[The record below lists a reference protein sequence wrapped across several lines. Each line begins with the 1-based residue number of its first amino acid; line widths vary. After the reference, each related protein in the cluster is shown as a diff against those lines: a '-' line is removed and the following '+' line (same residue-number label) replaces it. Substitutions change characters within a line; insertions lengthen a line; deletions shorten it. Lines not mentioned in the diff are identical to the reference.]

1 MSNSIQH
8 IADKMLGMWEEAIRN
23 PVKIVRMVINPGDEI
38 MLKAFYD
45 YMLAIDSDEED
56 MVFVLECP
64 FLNPDTFSKEL
75 LEYVETQIILWNE
88 SKKPGDMPF
97 EHIDWKPDYNIED
110 KENQAM
116 PVVSN
121 FNRLTEILVGDMNVK
136 CSFIF
141 DVGEVSNNRSF
152 QEWFRQA
159 LSLPFHKQMIWGI
172 TDIKGF
178 EYFNKFTTLFPDDF
192 ISIYPQIDIDGAME
206 QLAEQAANYDRN
218 DPAASKFRLALIKL
232 MNSVKK
238 GDAARTDRYSKECL
252 EMALVNVKNDIDWI
266 SQFVTVY
273 TILYTDKIIRK
284 DMDEALYFSGKAI
297 ESARL
302 GIGKLDPSLAFRLL
316 GNTLFGKGGIL
327 VRQSKWLEAAEVY
340 RQAADAYK
348 DCKDY
353 LMQAEAL
360 RISGWCLEKKREY
373 ERAADCY
380 IEGFRLIENLSSDL
394 IRRSSY
400 PLLLLS
406 LWNNSK
412 RTEIL
417 SDDEME
423 TTLSKVLGS
432 DWKDYL
438 YEYKRNL
445 GKYRGMERQNMDK
458 PSANVQ

>member
-8 IADKMLGMWEEAIRN
+8 IADNMLSMWEEAIRN
-23 PVKIVRMVINPGDEI
+23 PVKMVRIVINPGDEI
-38 MLKAFYD
+38 MIKAFYD

-64 FLNPDTFSKEL
+64 FFNPATFSKEL

-88 SKKPGDMPF
+88 SKKPGNIVF
-97 EHIDWKPDYNIED
+97 EHIEWKPDYNIED

-116 PVVSN
+116 LAVSN
-121 FNRLTEILVGDMNVK
+121 FNRLTEILVGDINVK

-141 DVGEVSNNRSF
+141 DVGEVSDNESCK
-152 QEWFRQA
+152 EWFRQA
-159 LSLPFHKQMIWGI
+159 LSLPNHKQMIWGI
-172 TDIKGF
+172 ADIKGF
-178 EYFNKFTTLFPDDF
+178 EYFNKFPTLFPHDF
-192 ISIYPQIDIDGAME
+192 ISIYPPIDIDGAME

-238 GDAARTDRYSKECL
+238 GDSAQTDRYSKECL
-252 EMALVNVKNDIDWI
+252 DMALVNVKNDINWL

-284 DMDEALYFSGKAI
+284 DMDAALYFSGKAI

-327 VRQSKWLEAAEVY
+327 VRKSEWTEAAEVY
-340 RQAADAYK
+340 QQAADAYK
-348 DCKDY
+348 NCKDY

-360 RISGWCLEKKREY
+360 RISGWCWEKKHEDGC
-373 ERAADCY
+373 AADCY
-380 IEGFRLIENLSSDL
+380 IEGFRLIEKLSSDL
-394 IRRSSY
+394 IRNSSY

-406 LWNNSK
+406 LLHNSK
-412 RTEIL
+412 RMEIL

-423 TTLSKVLGS
+423 KVLNKVLGS

-445 GKYRGMERQNMDK
+445 GKRYEPGQ
-458 PSANVQ
+458 

>member
-8 IADKMLGMWEEAIRN
+8 IADNMLSMWEEAIRN
-23 PVKIVRMVINPGDEI
+23 PVKMVRIVINPGDEI
-38 MLKAFYD
+38 MIKAFYD

-64 FLNPDTFSKEL
+64 FFNPATFSKEL

-88 SKKPGDMPF
+88 SKKPENIVF
-97 EHIDWKPDYNIED
+97 EYIEWKPDYNIED

-116 PVVSN
+116 LAVSN
-121 FNRLTEILVGDMNVK
+121 FNRLTEILVGDINVK

-141 DVGEVSNNRSF
+141 DVGEVSDNESCK
-152 QEWFRQA
+152 EWFRQA

-172 TDIKGF
+172 ADIKGF
-178 EYFNKFTTLFPDDF
+178 EYFNNFPTLFPHDF
-192 ISIYPQIDIDGAME
+192 ISIYPPIDIDGAME

-238 GDAARTDRYSKECL
+238 GDSAQTDRYSKECL
-252 EMALVNVKNDIDWI
+252 DMALVNVKNDINWL

-284 DMDEALYFSGKAI
+284 DMDAALYFSGKAI

-327 VRQSKWLEAAEVY
+327 VRKSEWTEAAEVY
-340 RQAADAYK
+340 QQAADAYK
-348 DCKDY
+348 NCKDY

-360 RISGWCLEKKREY
+360 RISGWCWEKKHEDGC
-373 ERAADCY
+373 AADCY
-380 IEGFRLIENLSSDL
+380 IEGFRLIEKLSSDL
-394 IRRSSY
+394 IRNSSY

-406 LWNNSK
+406 LLHNSK
-412 RTEIL
+412 RMEIL

-423 TTLSKVLGS
+423 KILSKVLGS

-445 GKYRGMERQNMDK
+445 GKRYEPGQ
-458 PSANVQ
+458 

>member
-1 MSNSIQH
+1 MTMSNSIQH
-8 IADKMLGMWEEAIRN
+8 IADNMLSMWEEAIRN
-23 PVKIVRMVINPGDEI
+23 PVKMVHIVINPGDEI
-38 MLKAFYD
+38 MIKAFYD

-64 FLNPDTFSKEL
+64 FFNPATFSKEL

-88 SKKPGDMPF
+88 SKKPGNIVF
-97 EHIDWKPDYNIED
+97 EHIEWKPDYNIED

-116 PVVSN
+116 LAVSN
-121 FNRLTEILVGDMNVK
+121 FNRLTEILVGDINVK

-141 DVGEVSNNRSF
+141 DVGEVSDNESCK
-152 QEWFRQA
+152 EWFRQA

-172 TDIKGF
+172 ADIKGF
-178 EYFNKFTTLFPDDF
+178 EYFNKFPTLFPHDF
-192 ISIYPQIDIDGAME
+192 ISIYPPIDIDGAME

-238 GDAARTDRYSKECL
+238 GDSAQTDRYSKECL
-252 EMALVNVKNDIDWI
+252 DMALVNVKNDINWL

-284 DMDEALYFSGKAI
+284 DMDAALYFSGKAI

-327 VRQSKWLEAAEVY
+327 VRKSEWTEAAEVY
-340 RQAADAYK
+340 QQAADAYK
-348 DCKDY
+348 NCKDY

-360 RISGWCLEKKREY
+360 RISGWCWEKKHEDGC
-373 ERAADCY
+373 AADCY
-380 IEGFRLIENLSSDL
+380 IEGFRLIEKLSSDL
-394 IRRSSY
+394 IRNSSY

-406 LWNNSK
+406 LLHNSK
-412 RTEIL
+412 RMEIL

-423 TTLSKVLGS
+423 KILNKVLGS

-445 GKYRGMERQNMDK
+445 GKRYEPGQ
-458 PSANVQ
+458 

>member
-8 IADKMLGMWEEAIRN
+8 IADNMLSVWEEAIRN
-23 PVKIVRMVINPGDEI
+23 PVKMVRIVINPGDEI
-38 MLKAFYD
+38 MIKAFYD

-64 FLNPDTFSKEL
+64 FFNPATFSKEL

-88 SKKPGDMPF
+88 SKKPGNIVF
-97 EHIDWKPDYNIED
+97 EHIEWKPDYNIED

-116 PVVSN
+116 LAVSN
-121 FNRLTEILVGDMNVK
+121 FNRLTEILVGDINVK

-141 DVGEVSNNRSF
+141 DVGEVSDNESCK
-152 QEWFRQA
+152 EWFRQA

-172 TDIKGF
+172 ADIKGF
-178 EYFNKFTTLFPDDF
+178 EYFNKFPTLFPHDF
-192 ISIYPQIDIDGAME
+192 ISIYPPIDIDGAME

-218 DPAASKFRLALIKL
+218 DSAASKFRLALIKL

-238 GDAARTDRYSKECL
+238 GDSAQTDRYSKECL
-252 EMALVNVKNDIDWI
+252 DMALVNVKNDINWL

-284 DMDEALYFSGKAI
+284 DMDAALYFSGKAI

-327 VRQSKWLEAAEVY
+327 VRKSEWTEAAEVY
-340 RQAADAYK
+340 QQAADAYK
-348 DCKDY
+348 NCKDY

-360 RISGWCLEKKREY
+360 RISGWCWEKKHEDGC
-373 ERAADCY
+373 AADCY
-380 IEGFRLIENLSSDL
+380 IEGFRLIEKLSSDL
-394 IRRSSY
+394 IRNSSY

-406 LWNNSK
+406 LLHNSK
-412 RTEIL
+412 RMEIL

-423 TTLSKVLGS
+423 KILSKVLGS

-445 GKYRGMERQNMDK
+445 GKRYEPGQ
-458 PSANVQ
+458 

>member
-1 MSNSIQH
+1 
-8 IADKMLGMWEEAIRN
+8 MLSMWEEAIRN
-23 PVKIVRMVINPGDEI
+23 PVKMVRIVINPGDEI
-38 MLKAFYD
+38 MIKAFYD

-64 FLNPDTFSKEL
+64 FFNPATFSKEL

-88 SKKPGDMPF
+88 SKKPGNIVF
-97 EHIDWKPDYNIED
+97 EHIEWKPDYNIED

-116 PVVSN
+116 LAVSN
-121 FNRLTEILVGDMNVK
+121 FNRLTEILVGDINVK

-141 DVGEVSNNRSF
+141 DVGEVSDNESCK
-152 QEWFRQA
+152 EWFRQA

-172 TDIKGF
+172 ADIKGF
-178 EYFNKFTTLFPDDF
+178 EYFNKFPTLFPHDF
-192 ISIYPQIDIDGAME
+192 ISIYPPIDIDGAME

-238 GDAARTDRYSKECL
+238 GDSAQTDRYSKECL
-252 EMALVNVKNDIDWI
+252 DMALVNVKNDINWL

-284 DMDEALYFSGKAI
+284 DMDAALYFSGKAI

-327 VRQSKWLEAAEVY
+327 VRKSEWTEAAEVY
-340 RQAADAYK
+340 QQAADAYK
-348 DCKDY
+348 NCKDY

-360 RISGWCLEKKREY
+360 RISGWCWEKKHEDGC
-373 ERAADCY
+373 AADCY
-380 IEGFRLIENLSSDL
+380 IEGFRLIEKLSSDL
-394 IRRSSY
+394 IRNSSY

-406 LWNNSK
+406 LLHNSK
-412 RTEIL
+412 RMEIL

-423 TTLSKVLGS
+423 KILNKVLGS

-445 GKYRGMERQNMDK
+445 GKRYEPGQ
-458 PSANVQ
+458 

>member
-1 MSNSIQH
+1 MTMSNSIQH
-8 IADKMLGMWEEAIRN
+8 IADNMLSMWEEAIRN
-23 PVKIVRMVINPGDEI
+23 PVKMVRIVINPGDEI
-38 MLKAFYD
+38 MIKAFYD

-64 FLNPDTFSKEL
+64 FFNPATFSKEL

-88 SKKPGDMPF
+88 SKKPGNIVF
-97 EHIDWKPDYNIED
+97 EHIEWKPDYNIED

-116 PVVSN
+116 LAVSN
-121 FNRLTEILVGDMNVK
+121 FNRLTEILVGDINVK

-141 DVGEVSNNRSF
+141 DVGEVSNNESCK
-152 QEWFRQA
+152 EWFRQA

-172 TDIKGF
+172 ADIKGF
-178 EYFNKFTTLFPDDF
+178 EYFNKFPTLFPHDF
-192 ISIYPQIDIDGAME
+192 ISIYPPIDIDGAME

-238 GDAARTDRYSKECL
+238 GDSAQTDRYSKECL
-252 EMALVNVKNDIDWI
+252 DMALVNVKNDINWL

-284 DMDEALYFSGKAI
+284 DMDAALYFSGKAI

-327 VRQSKWLEAAEVY
+327 VRKSEWTEAAEVY
-340 RQAADAYK
+340 QQAADAYK
-348 DCKDY
+348 NCKDY

-360 RISGWCLEKKREY
+360 RISGWCWEKKHKDGC
-373 ERAADCY
+373 AADCY
-380 IEGFRLIENLSSDL
+380 IEGFRLIEKLSSDL
-394 IRRSSY
+394 IRNSSY

-406 LWNNSK
+406 LLHNSK
-412 RTEIL
+412 RMEIL

-423 TTLSKVLGS
+423 KILNKVLGS

-445 GKYRGMERQNMDK
+445 GKRYEPGQ
-458 PSANVQ
+458 

>member
-1 MSNSIQH
+1 
-8 IADKMLGMWEEAIRN
+8 MLSMWEEAIRN
-23 PVKIVRMVINPGDEI
+23 PVKMVRIVINPGDEI
-38 MLKAFYD
+38 MIKAFYD

-64 FLNPDTFSKEL
+64 FFNPATFSKEL

-88 SKKPGDMPF
+88 SKKPGNIVF
-97 EHIDWKPDYNIED
+97 EHIEWKPDYNIED

-116 PVVSN
+116 LAVSN
-121 FNRLTEILVGDMNVK
+121 FNRLTEILVGDINVK

-141 DVGEVSNNRSF
+141 DVGEVSDNESCK
-152 QEWFRQA
+152 EWFRQA

-172 TDIKGF
+172 ADIKGF
-178 EYFNKFTTLFPDDF
+178 EYFNKFPTLFPHDF
-192 ISIYPQIDIDGAME
+192 ISIYPPIDIDGAME

-238 GDAARTDRYSKECL
+238 GDSAQTDRYSKECL
-252 EMALVNVKNDIDWI
+252 DMALVNVKNDINWL

-284 DMDEALYFSGKAI
+284 DMDAALYFSGKAI

-327 VRQSKWLEAAEVY
+327 VRKSEWTEAAEVY
-340 RQAADAYK
+340 QQAADAYK
-348 DCKDY
+348 NCKDY

-360 RISGWCLEKKREY
+360 RISGWCWEKKHKDGC
-373 ERAADCY
+373 AADCY
-380 IEGFRLIENLSSDL
+380 IEGFRLIEKLSSDL
-394 IRRSSY
+394 IRNSSY

-406 LWNNSK
+406 LLHNSK
-412 RTEIL
+412 RMEIL

-423 TTLSKVLGS
+423 KILNKVLGS

-445 GKYRGMERQNMDK
+445 GKRYEPGQ
-458 PSANVQ
+458 

>member
-8 IADKMLGMWEEAIRN
+8 IADNMLSMWEEAIRN
-23 PVKIVRMVINPGDEI
+23 PVKMVRIVINPGDEI
-38 MLKAFYD
+38 MIKAFYD

-64 FLNPDTFSKEL
+64 FFNPATFSKEL

-88 SKKPGDMPF
+88 SKKPGNIVF
-97 EHIDWKPDYNIED
+97 EHIEWKPDYNIED

-116 PVVSN
+116 LAVSN
-121 FNRLTEILVGDMNVK
+121 FNRLTEILVGDINVK

-141 DVGEVSNNRSF
+141 DVGEVSDNESCK
-152 QEWFRQA
+152 EWFRQA

-172 TDIKGF
+172 ADIKGF
-178 EYFNKFTTLFPDDF
+178 EYFNKFPTLFPHDF
-192 ISIYPQIDIDGAME
+192 ISIYPPIDIDGAME

-238 GDAARTDRYSKECL
+238 GDSAQTDRYSKECL
-252 EMALVNVKNDIDWI
+252 DMALVNVKNDINWL

-284 DMDEALYFSGKAI
+284 DMDAALYFSGKAI

-327 VRQSKWLEAAEVY
+327 VRKSEWTEAAEVY
-340 RQAADAYK
+340 QQAADAYK
-348 DCKDY
+348 NCKDY
-353 LMQAEAL
+353 LMRAEAL
-360 RISGWCLEKKREY
+360 RISGWCWEKKHEDGC
-373 ERAADCY
+373 AADCY
-380 IEGFRLIENLSSDL
+380 IEGFRLIEKLSSDL
-394 IRRSSY
+394 IRNSSY

-406 LWNNSK
+406 LLHNSK
-412 RTEIL
+412 RMEIL

-423 TTLSKVLGS
+423 KILSKVLGS

-445 GKYRGMERQNMDK
+445 GKRYEPGQ
-458 PSANVQ
+458 

>member
-8 IADKMLGMWEEAIRN
+8 IADNMLSMWEEAIRN
-23 PVKIVRMVINPGDEI
+23 PVKMVRIVINPGDEI
-38 MLKAFYD
+38 MIKAFYD

-64 FLNPDTFSKEL
+64 FFNPATFSKEL
-75 LEYVETQIILWNE
+75 LEYVETQIILCNE
-88 SKKPGDMPF
+88 SKKPGNIVF
-97 EHIDWKPDYNIED
+97 EHIEWKPDYNIED

-116 PVVSN
+116 LAVSN
-121 FNRLTEILVGDMNVK
+121 FNRLTEILVGDINVK

-141 DVGEVSNNRSF
+141 DVGEVSDNESCK
-152 QEWFRQA
+152 EWFRQA
-159 LSLPFHKQMIWGI
+159 LSLSFHKQMIWGI
-172 TDIKGF
+172 ADIKGF
-178 EYFNKFTTLFPDDF
+178 EYFNKFPTLFPHDF
-192 ISIYPQIDIDGAME
+192 ISIYPPIDIDGAME

-238 GDAARTDRYSKECL
+238 GDSAQTDRYSKECL
-252 EMALVNVKNDIDWI
+252 DMALVNVKNDINWL

-284 DMDEALYFSGKAI
+284 DMDAALYFSGKAI

-327 VRQSKWLEAAEVY
+327 VRKSEWTEAAEVY
-340 RQAADAYK
+340 QQAADAYK
-348 DCKDY
+348 NCKDY

-360 RISGWCLEKKREY
+360 RISGWCWEKKHEDGC
-373 ERAADCY
+373 AADCY
-380 IEGFRLIENLSSDL
+380 IEGFRLIEKLSSDL
-394 IRRSSY
+394 IRNSSY

-406 LWNNSK
+406 LLHNSK
-412 RTEIL
+412 RMEIL

-423 TTLSKVLGS
+423 KILSKVLGS

-445 GKYRGMERQNMDK
+445 GKHYEPGQ
-458 PSANVQ
+458 

>member
-8 IADKMLGMWEEAIRN
+8 IADNMLSMWEEAIRN
-23 PVKIVRMVINPGDEI
+23 PVKMVRIVINPGDEI
-38 MLKAFYD
+38 MIKAFYD

-64 FLNPDTFSKEL
+64 FFNPATFSKEL

-88 SKKPGDMPF
+88 SKKPGNIVF
-97 EHIDWKPDYNIED
+97 EHIEWKPDYNIED

-116 PVVSN
+116 LAVSN
-121 FNRLTEILVGDMNVK
+121 FNRLTEILVGDINVK

-141 DVGEVSNNRSF
+141 DVGEVSDNESCK
-152 QEWFRQA
+152 EWFRQA

-178 EYFNKFTTLFPDDF
+178 EYFNKFPTLFPHDF
-192 ISIYPQIDIDGAME
+192 ISIYPPIDIDGAME
-206 QLAEQAANYDRN
+206 QLAEQTANCDRN

-238 GDAARTDRYSKECL
+238 GDSAQTDRYSKECL
-252 EMALVNVKNDIDWI
+252 DMALVNVKNDINWL

-284 DMDEALYFSGKAI
+284 DMDAALYFSGKAI

-327 VRQSKWLEAAEVY
+327 VRKSEWTEAAEVY
-340 RQAADAYK
+340 QQAADAYK
-348 DCKDY
+348 NCKDY

-360 RISGWCLEKKREY
+360 RISGWCWEKKHEDGC
-373 ERAADCY
+373 AADCY
-380 IEGFRLIENLSSDL
+380 IEGFRIIEKLSSDL
-394 IRRSSY
+394 IRNSSY

-406 LWNNSK
+406 LLHNSK
-412 RTEIL
+412 RMEIL

-423 TTLSKVLGS
+423 KILSKVLGS

-445 GKYRGMERQNMDK
+445 GKRYEPGQ
-458 PSANVQ
+458 

>member
-8 IADKMLGMWEEAIRN
+8 IADNMLSMWEEAIRN
-23 PVKIVRMVINPGDEI
+23 PVKMVRIVINPGDEI
-38 MLKAFYD
+38 MIKAFYD

-64 FLNPDTFSKEL
+64 FFNPATFSKEL

-88 SKKPGDMPF
+88 SKKPGNIVF
-97 EHIDWKPDYNIED
+97 EHIEWKPDYNIED

-116 PVVSN
+116 LAVSN
-121 FNRLTEILVGDMNVK
+121 FNRLTEILVGDINVK

-141 DVGEVSNNRSF
+141 DVGEVSDNESCK
-152 QEWFRQA
+152 EWFRQA

-172 TDIKGF
+172 ADIKGF
-178 EYFNKFTTLFPDDF
+178 EYFNKFPTLFPHDF
-192 ISIYPQIDIDGAME
+192 ISIYPPIDIDGAME

-238 GDAARTDRYSKECL
+238 GDSAQTDRYSKECL
-252 EMALVNVKNDIDWI
+252 DMALVNVKNDINWL

-284 DMDEALYFSGKAI
+284 DVDAALYFSGKAI

-327 VRQSKWLEAAEVY
+327 VRKSEWTEAAEVY
-340 RQAADAYK
+340 QQAADAYK
-348 DCKDY
+348 NCKDY

-360 RISGWCLEKKREY
+360 RISGWCWEKKHEDGC
-373 ERAADCY
+373 AADCY
-380 IEGFRLIENLSSDL
+380 IEGFRLIEKLSSDL
-394 IRRSSY
+394 IRNSSY

-406 LWNNSK
+406 LLHNSK
-412 RTEIL
+412 RMEIL

-423 TTLSKVLGS
+423 KILSKVLGS

-445 GKYRGMERQNMDK
+445 GKRYEPGQ
-458 PSANVQ
+458 

>member
-8 IADKMLGMWEEAIRN
+8 IADNMISMWEEAIRN
-23 PVKIVRMVINPGDEI
+23 PVKMVRIVINPGDEI
-38 MLKAFYD
+38 MIKAFYD

-64 FLNPDTFSKEL
+64 FFNPATFSKEL

-88 SKKPGDMPF
+88 SKKPGNIVF
-97 EHIDWKPDYNIED
+97 EHIEWKPDYNIED

-116 PVVSN
+116 LAVSN
-121 FNRLTEILVGDMNVK
+121 FNRLTEILVGDINVK

-141 DVGEVSNNRSF
+141 DVGEVSDNESCK
-152 QEWFRQA
+152 EWFRQA

-178 EYFNKFTTLFPDDF
+178 EYFNKFPTLFPHDF
-192 ISIYPQIDIDGAME
+192 ISIYPPIDIDGAME
-206 QLAEQAANYDRN
+206 QLAEQTANCDRN

-238 GDAARTDRYSKECL
+238 GDSAQTDRYSKECL
-252 EMALVNVKNDIDWI
+252 DMALVNVKNDINWL

-284 DMDEALYFSGKAI
+284 DMDAALYFSGKAI

-327 VRQSKWLEAAEVY
+327 VRKSEWTEAAEVY
-340 RQAADAYK
+340 QQAADAYK
-348 DCKDY
+348 NCKDY

-360 RISGWCLEKKREY
+360 RISGWCWEKKHEDGC
-373 ERAADCY
+373 AADCY
-380 IEGFRLIENLSSDL
+380 IEGFRLIEKLSSDL
-394 IRRSSY
+394 IRNSSY

-406 LWNNSK
+406 LLHNSK
-412 RTEIL
+412 RMEIL

-423 TTLSKVLGS
+423 KILSKVLGS

-445 GKYRGMERQNMDK
+445 GKRYEPGQ
-458 PSANVQ
+458 

>member
-1 MSNSIQH
+1 MTMSNSIQH
-8 IADKMLGMWEEAIRN
+8 IADNMLSMWEEAIRN
-23 PVKIVRMVINPGDEI
+23 PVKMVRIVINPGDEI
-38 MLKAFYD
+38 MIKAFYD

-64 FLNPDTFSKEL
+64 FFNPATFSKEL

-88 SKKPGDMPF
+88 SKKPGNIVF
-97 EHIDWKPDYNIED
+97 EHIEWKPDYNIED

-116 PVVSN
+116 LAVSN
-121 FNRLTEILVGDMNVK
+121 FNRLTEILVGDINVK

-141 DVGEVSNNRSF
+141 DVGEVSDNESCK
-152 QEWFRQA
+152 EWFRQA

-178 EYFNKFTTLFPDDF
+178 EYFNKFPTLFPHDF
-192 ISIYPQIDIDGAME
+192 ISIYPPIDIDGAME
-206 QLAEQAANYDRN
+206 QLAEQTANCDRN

-238 GDAARTDRYSKECL
+238 GDSAQTDRYSKECL
-252 EMALVNVKNDIDWI
+252 DMALVNVKNDINWL

-284 DMDEALYFSGKAI
+284 DMDAALYFSGKAI

-302 GIGKLDPSLAFRLL
+302 GIGKPDPSLAFRLL

-327 VRQSKWLEAAEVY
+327 VRKSEWTEAAEVY
-340 RQAADAYK
+340 QQAADAYK
-348 DCKDY
+348 NCKDY

-360 RISGWCLEKKREY
+360 RISGWCWEKKHEDGC
-373 ERAADCY
+373 AADCY
-380 IEGFRLIENLSSDL
+380 IEGFRLIEKLSSDL
-394 IRRSSY
+394 IRNSSY

-406 LWNNSK
+406 LLHNSK
-412 RTEIL
+412 RMEIL

-423 TTLSKVLGS
+423 KILSKVLGS

-445 GKYRGMERQNMDK
+445 GKRYEPGQ
-458 PSANVQ
+458 

>member
-8 IADKMLGMWEEAIRN
+8 IADNMLSMWEEAIRN
-23 PVKIVRMVINPGDEI
+23 PVKMVRIVINPGDEI
-38 MLKAFYD
+38 MIKAFYD
-45 YMLAIDSDEED
+45 YMLAIDSDEEG

-64 FLNPDTFSKEL
+64 FFNPATFSKEL

-88 SKKPGDMPF
+88 SKKPGNIVF
-97 EHIDWKPDYNIED
+97 EYIEWKPDYNIED

-116 PVVSN
+116 LAVSN
-121 FNRLTEILVGDMNVK
+121 FNRLTEILVGDINVK

-141 DVGEVSNNRSF
+141 DVGEVSDNESCK
-152 QEWFRQA
+152 EWFRQA

-172 TDIKGF
+172 ADIKGF
-178 EYFNKFTTLFPDDF
+178 EYFNKFPTLFPHDF
-192 ISIYPQIDIDGAME
+192 ISIYPPIDIDGAME

-238 GDAARTDRYSKECL
+238 GDSAQTDRYSKECL
-252 EMALVNVKNDIDWI
+252 DMALVNVKNDINWL

-284 DMDEALYFSGKAI
+284 DMDAALYFSGKAI

-327 VRQSKWLEAAEVY
+327 VRKSEWTEAAEVY
-340 RQAADAYK
+340 QQAADAYK
-348 DCKDY
+348 NCKDY

-360 RISGWCLEKKREY
+360 RISGWCWEKKHEDGC
-373 ERAADCY
+373 AADCY
-380 IEGFRLIENLSSDL
+380 IEGFRLIEKLSSDL
-394 IRRSSY
+394 IRNSSY

-406 LWNNSK
+406 LLHNSK
-412 RTEIL
+412 RMEIL

-423 TTLSKVLGS
+423 KILSKVLGS

-445 GKYRGMERQNMDK
+445 GKRYEPGQ
-458 PSANVQ
+458 

>member
-8 IADKMLGMWEEAIRN
+8 IADNMLSVREEAIRN
-23 PVKIVRMVINPGDEI
+23 PVKMVRIVINPGDEI
-38 MLKAFYD
+38 MIKAFYD

-64 FLNPDTFSKEL
+64 FFNPATFSKEL

-88 SKKPGDMPF
+88 SKKPGNIVF
-97 EHIDWKPDYNIED
+97 EHIEWKPDYNIED

-116 PVVSN
+116 LAVSN
-121 FNRLTEILVGDMNVK
+121 FNRLTEILVGDINVK

-141 DVGEVSNNRSF
+141 DVGEVSDNESCK
-152 QEWFRQA
+152 EWFRQA

-172 TDIKGF
+172 ADIKGF
-178 EYFNKFTTLFPDDF
+178 EYFNKFPTLFPHDF
-192 ISIYPQIDIDGAME
+192 ISIYPPIDIDGAME

-238 GDAARTDRYSKECL
+238 GDSAQTDRYSKECL
-252 EMALVNVKNDIDWI
+252 DMALVNVKNDINWL

-284 DMDEALYFSGKAI
+284 DMDAALYFSGKAI

-327 VRQSKWLEAAEVY
+327 VRKSEWTEAAEVY
-340 RQAADAYK
+340 QQAADAYK
-348 DCKDY
+348 NCKDY

-360 RISGWCLEKKREY
+360 RISGWCWEKKHEDGC
-373 ERAADCY
+373 AADCY
-380 IEGFRLIENLSSDL
+380 IEGFRLIEKLSSDL
-394 IRRSSY
+394 IRNSSY

-406 LWNNSK
+406 LLHNSK
-412 RTEIL
+412 RMEIL

-423 TTLSKVLGS
+423 KILSKVLGS

-445 GKYRGMERQNMDK
+445 GKRYEPGQ
-458 PSANVQ
+458 

>member
-8 IADKMLGMWEEAIRN
+8 IADNMLSVWEEAIRN
-23 PVKIVRMVINPGDEI
+23 PVKMVRIVINPGDEI
-38 MLKAFYD
+38 MIKAFYD

-64 FLNPDTFSKEL
+64 FFNPATFSKEL

-88 SKKPGDMPF
+88 SKKPGNIVF
-97 EHIDWKPDYNIED
+97 EHIEWKPDYNIED

-116 PVVSN
+116 LAVSN
-121 FNRLTEILVGDMNVK
+121 FNRLTEILVGDINVK

-141 DVGEVSNNRSF
+141 DVGEVSDNESCK
-152 QEWFRQA
+152 EWFRQA

-172 TDIKGF
+172 ADIKGF
-178 EYFNKFTTLFPDDF
+178 EYFNKFPTLFPHDF
-192 ISIYPQIDIDGAME
+192 ISIYPPIDIDGAME

-218 DPAASKFRLALIKL
+218 DPAASKFRLTLIKL

-238 GDAARTDRYSKECL
+238 GDSAQTDRYSKECL
-252 EMALVNVKNDIDWI
+252 DMALVNVKNDINWL

-284 DMDEALYFSGKAI
+284 DMDAALYFSGKAI

-327 VRQSKWLEAAEVY
+327 VRKSEWTEAAEVY
-340 RQAADAYK
+340 QQAADAYK
-348 DCKDY
+348 NCKDY

-360 RISGWCLEKKREY
+360 RISGWCWEKKHEDGC
-373 ERAADCY
+373 AADCY
-380 IEGFRLIENLSSDL
+380 IEGFRLIEKLSSDL
-394 IRRSSY
+394 IRNSSY

-406 LWNNSK
+406 LLHNSK
-412 RTEIL
+412 RMEIL

-423 TTLSKVLGS
+423 KILSKVLGS

-445 GKYRGMERQNMDK
+445 GKRYEPGQ
-458 PSANVQ
+458 

>member
-1 MSNSIQH
+1 
-8 IADKMLGMWEEAIRN
+8 MLSMWEEAIRN
-23 PVKIVRMVINPGDEI
+23 PVKMVRIVINPGDEI
-38 MLKAFYD
+38 MIKAFYD

-64 FLNPDTFSKEL
+64 FFNPATFSKEL

-88 SKKPGDMPF
+88 SKKPGNIVF
-97 EHIDWKPDYNIED
+97 EHIEWKPDYNIED

-116 PVVSN
+116 LAVSN
-121 FNRLTEILVGDMNVK
+121 FNRLTEILVGDINVK

-141 DVGEVSNNRSF
+141 DVGEVSDNESCK
-152 QEWFRQA
+152 EWFRQA

-172 TDIKGF
+172 ADIKGF
-178 EYFNKFTTLFPDDF
+178 EYFNKFPTLFPHDF
-192 ISIYPQIDIDGAME
+192 ISIYPPIDIDGAME

-238 GDAARTDRYSKECL
+238 GDSAQTDRYSKECL
-252 EMALVNVKNDIDWI
+252 DMALVNVKNDINWL

-284 DMDEALYFSGKAI
+284 DMDAALYFSGKAI

-327 VRQSKWLEAAEVY
+327 VRKSEWTEAAEVY
-340 RQAADAYK
+340 QQAADTYK
-348 DCKDY
+348 NCKDY

-360 RISGWCLEKKREY
+360 RISGWCWEKKHEDGC
-373 ERAADCY
+373 AADCY
-380 IEGFRLIENLSSDL
+380 IEGFRLIEKLSSDL
-394 IRRSSY
+394 IRNSSY

-406 LWNNSK
+406 LLHNSK
-412 RTEIL
+412 RMEIL

-423 TTLSKVLGS
+423 KILSKVLGS

-445 GKYRGMERQNMDK
+445 GKRYEPGQ
-458 PSANVQ
+458 

>member
-8 IADKMLGMWEEAIRN
+8 IADNMLSMWEEAIRN
-23 PVKIVRMVINPGDEI
+23 PVKMVRIVINPGDEI
-38 MLKAFYD
+38 MIKAFYD

-64 FLNPDTFSKEL
+64 FFNPATFSKEL

-88 SKKPGDMPF
+88 SKKPGNIVF
-97 EHIDWKPDYNIED
+97 EHIEWKPDYNIED

-116 PVVSN
+116 LAVSN
-121 FNRLTEILVGDMNVK
+121 FNRLTEILVGDINVK

-141 DVGEVSNNRSF
+141 DVGEVSDNESCK
-152 QEWFRQA
+152 EWFRQA

-172 TDIKGF
+172 ADIKGF
-178 EYFNKFTTLFPDDF
+178 EYFNKFPTLFPHDF
-192 ISIYPQIDIDGAME
+192 ISIYPPIDIDGAME

-238 GDAARTDRYSKECL
+238 GDSAQTDRYSKECL
-252 EMALVNVKNDIDWI
+252 DMALVNVKNDINWL

-284 DMDEALYFSGKAI
+284 DMDAALYFSGKAI

-327 VRQSKWLEAAEVY
+327 VRKSEWTEAAEVY
-340 RQAADAYK
+340 QQAADAYK
-348 DCKDY
+348 NCKDY

-360 RISGWCLEKKREY
+360 RISGWCWEKKHEDGC
-373 ERAADCY
+373 AADCY
-380 IEGFRLIENLSSDL
+380 IEGFRLIEKLSSDL
-394 IRRSSY
+394 IRNSSY

-406 LWNNSK
+406 LLHNSK
-412 RTEIL
+412 RMEIL

-423 TTLSKVLGS
+423 KILNKVLGS

-445 GKYRGMERQNMDK
+445 GKRYEPGQ
-458 PSANVQ
+458 

>member
-8 IADKMLGMWEEAIRN
+8 IADNMLSMWEEAIRN
-23 PVKIVRMVINPGDEI
+23 PVKMVRIVINPGGEI
-38 MLKAFYD
+38 MIKAFYD

-64 FLNPDTFSKEL
+64 FFNPATFSKEL

-88 SKKPGDMPF
+88 SKKPGNIVF
-97 EHIDWKPDYNIED
+97 EHIEWKPDYNIED

-116 PVVSN
+116 LAVSN
-121 FNRLTEILVGDMNVK
+121 FNRLTEILVGDINVK

-141 DVGEVSNNRSF
+141 DVGEVSDNESCK
-152 QEWFRQA
+152 EWFRQA

-172 TDIKGF
+172 ADIKGF
-178 EYFNKFTTLFPDDF
+178 EYFNKFPTLFPHDF
-192 ISIYPQIDIDGAME
+192 ISIYPPIDIDGAME

-238 GDAARTDRYSKECL
+238 GDSAQTDRYSKECL
-252 EMALVNVKNDIDWI
+252 DMALVNVKNDINWL

-284 DMDEALYFSGKAI
+284 DMDAALYFSGKAI

-327 VRQSKWLEAAEVY
+327 VRKSEWTEAAEVY
-340 RQAADAYK
+340 QQAADAYK
-348 DCKDY
+348 NCKDY

-360 RISGWCLEKKREY
+360 RISGWCWEKKHEDGC
-373 ERAADCY
+373 AADCY
-380 IEGFRLIENLSSDL
+380 IEGFRLIEKLSSDL
-394 IRRSSY
+394 IRNSSY

-406 LWNNSK
+406 LLHNSK
-412 RTEIL
+412 RMEIL

-423 TTLSKVLGS
+423 KILSKVLGS

-445 GKYRGMERQNMDK
+445 GKRYEPGQ
-458 PSANVQ
+458 

>member
-8 IADKMLGMWEEAIRN
+8 IADNMLSMWEEAIRN
-23 PVKIVRMVINPGDEI
+23 PVKMVRIVINPGDEI
-38 MLKAFYD
+38 MIKAFYD

-64 FLNPDTFSKEL
+64 FFNPATFSKEL

-88 SKKPGDMPF
+88 SKKPGNIVF
-97 EHIDWKPDYNIED
+97 EHIEWKPDYNIED

-116 PVVSN
+116 LAVSN
-121 FNRLTEILVGDMNVK
+121 FNRLTEILVGDINVK

-141 DVGEVSNNRSF
+141 DVGEVSDNESCK
-152 QEWFRQA
+152 EWFRQA

-178 EYFNKFTTLFPDDF
+178 EYFNKFPTLFPHDF
-192 ISIYPQIDIDGAME
+192 ISIYPPIDIDEAME

-238 GDAARTDRYSKECL
+238 GDSAQTDRYSKECL
-252 EMALVNVKNDIDWI
+252 DMALVNVKNDINWL

-284 DMDEALYFSGKAI
+284 DMDAALYFSGKAI

-327 VRQSKWLEAAEVY
+327 VRKSEWTEAAEVY
-340 RQAADAYK
+340 QQAADAYK
-348 DCKDY
+348 NCKDY

-360 RISGWCLEKKREY
+360 RISGWCWEKKHEDGC
-373 ERAADCY
+373 AADCY
-380 IEGFRLIENLSSDL
+380 IEGFRLIEKLSSDL
-394 IRRSSY
+394 IRNSSY

-406 LWNNSK
+406 LLHNSK
-412 RTEIL
+412 RMEIL

-423 TTLSKVLGS
+423 KILSKVLGS

-445 GKYRGMERQNMDK
+445 GKRYEPGQ
-458 PSANVQ
+458 

>member
-1 MSNSIQH
+1 MTMSNSIQH
-8 IADKMLGMWEEAIRN
+8 IADNMLSMWEEAIRN
-23 PVKIVRMVINPGDEI
+23 PVKMVRIVINPGDEI
-38 MLKAFYD
+38 MIKAFYD

-64 FLNPDTFSKEL
+64 FFNPATFSKEL

-88 SKKPGDMPF
+88 SKKPGNIVF
-97 EHIDWKPDYNIED
+97 EHIEWKPDYNIED

-116 PVVSN
+116 LAVSN
-121 FNRLTEILVGDMNVK
+121 FNRLTENLVGDINVK

-141 DVGEVSNNRSF
+141 DVGEVSDNESCK
-152 QEWFRQA
+152 EWFRQA

-172 TDIKGF
+172 ADIKGF
-178 EYFNKFTTLFPDDF
+178 EYFNKFPTLFPHDF
-192 ISIYPQIDIDGAME
+192 ISIYPPIDIDGAME

-238 GDAARTDRYSKECL
+238 GDSAQTDRYSKECL
-252 EMALVNVKNDIDWI
+252 DMALVNVKNDINWL

-284 DMDEALYFSGKAI
+284 DMDAALYFSGKAI

-327 VRQSKWLEAAEVY
+327 VRKSEWTEAAEVY
-340 RQAADAYK
+340 QQAADAYK
-348 DCKDY
+348 NCKDY

-360 RISGWCLEKKREY
+360 RISGWCWEKKHEDGC
-373 ERAADCY
+373 AADCY
-380 IEGFRLIENLSSDL
+380 IEGFRLIEKLSSDL
-394 IRRSSY
+394 IRNSSY

-406 LWNNSK
+406 LLHNSK
-412 RTEIL
+412 RMEIL

-423 TTLSKVLGS
+423 KILSKVLGS

-445 GKYRGMERQNMDK
+445 GKRYEPGQ
-458 PSANVQ
+458 

>member
-8 IADKMLGMWEEAIRN
+8 IADNMLSMWEEAIRN
-23 PVKIVRMVINPGDEI
+23 PVKMVRIVINPGDEI
-38 MLKAFYD
+38 MIKAFYD

-64 FLNPDTFSKEL
+64 FFNPATFSKEL

-88 SKKPGDMPF
+88 SKKPGNIVF
-97 EHIDWKPDYNIED
+97 EHIEWKPDYNIED

-116 PVVSN
+116 LAVSN
-121 FNRLTEILVGDMNVK
+121 FNRLTEILVGDINVK

-141 DVGEVSNNRSF
+141 DVGEVSDNESCK
-152 QEWFRQA
+152 EWFRQA

-172 TDIKGF
+172 ADIKGF
-178 EYFNKFTTLFPDDF
+178 EYFNKFPTLFPHDF
-192 ISIYPQIDIDGAME
+192 ISIYPPIDIDGAME

-238 GDAARTDRYSKECL
+238 GDSAQTDRYSKECL
-252 EMALVNVKNDIDWI
+252 DMALVNVKNDINWL

-284 DMDEALYFSGKAI
+284 DMDAALYFSGKAI

-327 VRQSKWLEAAEVY
+327 VRKSEWTEAAEVY
-340 RQAADAYK
+340 QQAADAYK
-348 DCKDY
+348 NCKDY

-360 RISGWCLEKKREY
+360 RICGWCWEKKHEDGC
-373 ERAADCY
+373 AADCY
-380 IEGFRLIENLSSDL
+380 IEGFRLIEKLSSDL
-394 IRRSSY
+394 IRNSSY

-406 LWNNSK
+406 LLHNSK
-412 RTEIL
+412 RMEIL

-423 TTLSKVLGS
+423 KILSKVLGS

-445 GKYRGMERQNMDK
+445 GKRYEPGQ
-458 PSANVQ
+458 

>member
-8 IADKMLGMWEEAIRN
+8 IADNMLSMWEEAIRN
-23 PVKIVRMVINPGDEI
+23 PVKMVRIVINPGDEI
-38 MLKAFYD
+38 MIKAFYD

-64 FLNPDTFSKEL
+64 FFNPATFSKEL

-88 SKKPGDMPF
+88 SKKPGNIVF
-97 EHIDWKPDYNIED
+97 EHIEWKPDYNIED

-116 PVVSN
+116 LAVSN
-121 FNRLTEILVGDMNVK
+121 FNRLTEILVGDINVK

-141 DVGEVSNNRSF
+141 DVGEVSDNESCK
-152 QEWFRQA
+152 EWFRQA

-178 EYFNKFTTLFPDDF
+178 EYFNKFPTLFPHDF
-192 ISIYPQIDIDGAME
+192 ISIYPPIDIDGAME
-206 QLAEQAANYDRN
+206 QLAEQTANCDRN

-238 GDAARTDRYSKECL
+238 GDSAQTDRYSKECL
-252 EMALVNVKNDIDWI
+252 DMALVNVKNDINWL

-284 DMDEALYFSGKAI
+284 DMDAALYFSGKAI

-327 VRQSKWLEAAEVY
+327 VRKSEWTEAAEVY
-340 RQAADAYK
+340 QQAADAYK
-348 DCKDY
+348 NCKDY

-360 RISGWCLEKKREY
+360 RISGWCWEKKHEDGC
-373 ERAADCY
+373 AADCY
-380 IEGFRLIENLSSDL
+380 IEGFRLIEKLSSDL
-394 IRRSSY
+394 IRNSSY

-406 LWNNSK
+406 LLHNSK
-412 RTEIL
+412 RMEIL

-423 TTLSKVLGS
+423 KILSKVLGS

-445 GKYRGMERQNMDK
+445 GKRYEPGQ
-458 PSANVQ
+458 

>member
-1 MSNSIQH
+1 
-8 IADKMLGMWEEAIRN
+8 MLSVWEEAIRN
-23 PVKIVRMVINPGDEI
+23 PVKMVRIVINPGDEI
-38 MLKAFYD
+38 MIKAFYD

-56 MVFVLECP
+56 MVFVLGMP
-64 FLNPDTFSKEL
+64 FFNPATFSKEL

-88 SKKPGDMPF
+88 SKKPGNIVF
-97 EHIDWKPDYNIED
+97 EHIEWKPDYNIED

-116 PVVSN
+116 LAVSN
-121 FNRLTEILVGDMNVK
+121 FNRLTEILVGDINVK

-141 DVGEVSNNRSF
+141 DVGEVSDNESCK
-152 QEWFRQA
+152 EWFRQA

-172 TDIKGF
+172 ADIKGF
-178 EYFNKFTTLFPDDF
+178 EYFNKFPTLFPHDF
-192 ISIYPQIDIDGAME
+192 ISIYPPIDIDGAME

-238 GDAARTDRYSKECL
+238 GDSAQTDRYSKECL
-252 EMALVNVKNDIDWI
+252 DMALVNVKNDINWL

-284 DMDEALYFSGKAI
+284 DMDAALYFSGKAI

-327 VRQSKWLEAAEVY
+327 VRKSEWTEAAEVY
-340 RQAADAYK
+340 QQAADAYK
-348 DCKDY
+348 NCKDY

-360 RISGWCLEKKREY
+360 RISGWCWEKKHEDGC
-373 ERAADCY
+373 AADCY
-380 IEGFRLIENLSSDL
+380 IEGFRLIEKLSSDL
-394 IRRSSY
+394 IRNSSY

-406 LWNNSK
+406 LLHNSK
-412 RTEIL
+412 RMEIL

-423 TTLSKVLGS
+423 KILSKVLGS

-445 GKYRGMERQNMDK
+445 GKRYEPGQ
-458 PSANVQ
+458 

>member
-8 IADKMLGMWEEAIRN
+8 IADNMLSMWEEAIRN
-23 PVKIVRMVINPGDEI
+23 PVKMVRIVINPGDEI
-38 MLKAFYD
+38 MIKAFYD

-64 FLNPDTFSKEL
+64 FFNPATFSKEL

-88 SKKPGDMPF
+88 SKKPGNIVF
-97 EHIDWKPDYNIED
+97 EHIEWKPDYNIED

-116 PVVSN
+116 LAVSN
-121 FNRLTEILVGDMNVK
+121 FNRLTEILVGDINVK

-141 DVGEVSNNRSF
+141 DVGEVSDNESCK
-152 QEWFRQA
+152 EWFRQA

-172 TDIKGF
+172 ADIKGF
-178 EYFNKFTTLFPDDF
+178 EYFNKFPTLFPHDF
-192 ISIYPQIDIDGAME
+192 ISIYPPIDIDGAME

-238 GDAARTDRYSKECL
+238 GDSAQTDRYSKECL
-252 EMALVNVKNDIDWI
+252 DMALVNVKNDINWL

-284 DMDEALYFSGKAI
+284 DMDAVLYFSGKAI

-327 VRQSKWLEAAEVY
+327 VRKSEWTEAAEVY
-340 RQAADAYK
+340 QQAADAYK
-348 DCKDY
+348 NCKDY

-360 RISGWCLEKKREY
+360 RISGWCWEKKHEDGC
-373 ERAADCY
+373 AADCY
-380 IEGFRLIENLSSDL
+380 IEGFRLIEKLSSDL
-394 IRRSSY
+394 IRNSSY

-406 LWNNSK
+406 LLHNSK
-412 RTEIL
+412 RMEIL

-423 TTLSKVLGS
+423 KILSKVLGS

-445 GKYRGMERQNMDK
+445 GKRYEPGQ
-458 PSANVQ
+458 

>member
-8 IADKMLGMWEEAIRN
+8 IADNMLSMWEEAIRN
-23 PVKIVRMVINPGDEI
+23 PVKMVRIVINPGDEI
-38 MLKAFYD
+38 MIKAFYD

-64 FLNPDTFSKEL
+64 FFNPATFSKEL

-88 SKKPGDMPF
+88 SKKPGNIVF
-97 EHIDWKPDYNIED
+97 EHIEWKPDYNIED

-116 PVVSN
+116 LAVSN
-121 FNRLTEILVGDMNVK
+121 FNRLTEILVGDINVK

-141 DVGEVSNNRSF
+141 DVGEVSNNESCK
-152 QEWFRQA
+152 EWFRQA

-172 TDIKGF
+172 ADIKGF
-178 EYFNKFTTLFPDDF
+178 EYFNKFPTLFPHDF
-192 ISIYPQIDIDGAME
+192 ISIYPPIDIDGAME

-238 GDAARTDRYSKECL
+238 GDSAQTDRYSKECL
-252 EMALVNVKNDIDWI
+252 DMALVNVKNDINWL

-284 DMDEALYFSGKAI
+284 DMDAALYFSGKAI

-327 VRQSKWLEAAEVY
+327 VRKSEWTEAAEVY
-340 RQAADAYK
+340 QQAADAYK
-348 DCKDY
+348 NCKDY

-360 RISGWCLEKKREY
+360 RISGWCWEKKHKDGC
-373 ERAADCY
+373 AADCY
-380 IEGFRLIENLSSDL
+380 IEGFRLIEKLSSDL
-394 IRRSSY
+394 IRNSSY

-406 LWNNSK
+406 LLHNSK
-412 RTEIL
+412 RMEIL

-423 TTLSKVLGS
+423 KILNKVLGS

-445 GKYRGMERQNMDK
+445 GKRYEPGQ
-458 PSANVQ
+458 

>member
-8 IADKMLGMWEEAIRN
+8 IADNMLSMWEEAIRN
-23 PVKIVRMVINPGDEI
+23 PVKMVRIVINPGDEI
-38 MLKAFYD
+38 MIKAFYD

-64 FLNPDTFSKEL
+64 FFNPATFSKEL

-88 SKKPGDMPF
+88 SKKPGNIVF
-97 EHIDWKPDYNIED
+97 EHIEWKPDYNIED

-116 PVVSN
+116 LAVSN
-121 FNRLTEILVGDMNVK
+121 FNRLTEILVGDINVK

-141 DVGEVSNNRSF
+141 DVGEISDNESCK
-152 QEWFRQA
+152 EWFRQA

-172 TDIKGF
+172 ADIKGF
-178 EYFNKFTTLFPDDF
+178 EYFNKFPTLFPHDF
-192 ISIYPQIDIDGAME
+192 ISIYPPIDIDGAME

-238 GDAARTDRYSKECL
+238 GDSAQTDRYSKECL
-252 EMALVNVKNDIDWI
+252 DMALVNVKNDINWL

-284 DMDEALYFSGKAI
+284 DMDAALYFSGKAI

-327 VRQSKWLEAAEVY
+327 VRKSEWTEAAEVY
-340 RQAADAYK
+340 QQAADTYK
-348 DCKDY
+348 NCKDY

-360 RISGWCLEKKREY
+360 RISGWCWEKKHEDGC
-373 ERAADCY
+373 AADCY
-380 IEGFRLIENLSSDL
+380 IEGFRLIEKLSSDL
-394 IRRSSY
+394 IRNSSY

-406 LWNNSK
+406 LLHNSK
-412 RTEIL
+412 RMEIL

-423 TTLSKVLGS
+423 KILSKVLGS

-445 GKYRGMERQNMDK
+445 GKRYEPGQ
-458 PSANVQ
+458 

>member
-1 MSNSIQH
+1 
-8 IADKMLGMWEEAIRN
+8 MLSMWEEAIRN
-23 PVKIVRMVINPGDEI
+23 PVKMVRIVINPGDEI
-38 MLKAFYD
+38 MIKAFYD

-64 FLNPDTFSKEL
+64 FFNPATFSKEL

-88 SKKPGDMPF
+88 SKKPGNIVF
-97 EHIDWKPDYNIED
+97 EHIEWKPDYNIED

-116 PVVSN
+116 LAVSN
-121 FNRLTEILVGDMNVK
+121 FNRLTEILVGDINVK

-141 DVGEVSNNRSF
+141 DVGEVSDNESCK
-152 QEWFRQA
+152 EWFRQA

-178 EYFNKFTTLFPDDF
+178 EYFNKFPTLFPHDF
-192 ISIYPQIDIDGAME
+192 ISIYPPIDIDGAME
-206 QLAEQAANYDRN
+206 QLAEQTANCDRN

-238 GDAARTDRYSKECL
+238 GDSAQTDRYSKECL
-252 EMALVNVKNDIDWI
+252 DMALVNVKNDINWL

-284 DMDEALYFSGKAI
+284 DMDAALYFSGKAI

-327 VRQSKWLEAAEVY
+327 VRKSEWTEAAEVY
-340 RQAADAYK
+340 QQAADAYK
-348 DCKDY
+348 NCKDY

-360 RISGWCLEKKREY
+360 RISGWCWEKKHEDGC
-373 ERAADCY
+373 AADCY
-380 IEGFRLIENLSSDL
+380 IEGFRLIEKLSSDL
-394 IRRSSY
+394 IRNSSY

-406 LWNNSK
+406 LLHNSK
-412 RTEIL
+412 RMEIL

-423 TTLSKVLGS
+423 KILSKVLGS

-445 GKYRGMERQNMDK
+445 GKRYEPGQ
-458 PSANVQ
+458 

>member
-8 IADKMLGMWEEAIRN
+8 IADNMLSMWEEAIRN
-23 PVKIVRMVINPGDEI
+23 PVKMVRIVINPGDEI
-38 MLKAFYD
+38 MIKAFYD

-64 FLNPDTFSKEL
+64 FFNPATFSKEL

-88 SKKPGDMPF
+88 SKKPGNIVF
-97 EHIDWKPDYNIED
+97 EHIEWKPDYNIED

-116 PVVSN
+116 LAVSN
-121 FNRLTEILVGDMNVK
+121 FNRLTEILVGDINVK

-141 DVGEVSNNRSF
+141 DVREVSDNESCK
-152 QEWFRQA
+152 EWFRQA

-172 TDIKGF
+172 ADIKGF
-178 EYFNKFTTLFPDDF
+178 EYFNKFPTLFPHDF
-192 ISIYPQIDIDGAME
+192 ISIYPPIDIDGAME

-238 GDAARTDRYSKECL
+238 GDSAQTDRYSKECL
-252 EMALVNVKNDIDWI
+252 DMALVNVKNDINWL

-284 DMDEALYFSGKAI
+284 DMDAALYFSGKAI

-327 VRQSKWLEAAEVY
+327 VRKSEWTEAAEVY
-340 RQAADAYK
+340 QQAADAYK
-348 DCKDY
+348 NCKDY

-360 RISGWCLEKKREY
+360 RISGWCWEKKHEDGC
-373 ERAADCY
+373 AADCY
-380 IEGFRLIENLSSDL
+380 IEGFRLIEKLSSDL
-394 IRRSSY
+394 IRNSSY

-406 LWNNSK
+406 LLHNSK
-412 RTEIL
+412 RMEIL

-423 TTLSKVLGS
+423 KILSKVLGS

-445 GKYRGMERQNMDK
+445 GKRYEPGQ
-458 PSANVQ
+458 

>member
-8 IADKMLGMWEEAIRN
+8 IADNMLSMWEEAIRN
-23 PVKIVRMVINPGDEI
+23 PVKMVRIVINPGDEI
-38 MLKAFYD
+38 MIKAFYD

-64 FLNPDTFSKEL
+64 FFNPATFSKEL

-88 SKKPGDMPF
+88 SKKPGNIVF
-97 EHIDWKPDYNIED
+97 EHIEWKPDYNIED

-116 PVVSN
+116 LAVSN
-121 FNRLTEILVGDMNVK
+121 FNRLTEILVGDINVK

-141 DVGEVSNNRSF
+141 DVGEVSDNESCK
-152 QEWFRQA
+152 EWFRQA

-172 TDIKGF
+172 ADIKGF
-178 EYFNKFTTLFPDDF
+178 EYFNKFPTLFPHDF
-192 ISIYPQIDIDGAME
+192 ISIYPPIDIDGAME

-238 GDAARTDRYSKECL
+238 GDSAPTDRYSKECL
-252 EMALVNVKNDIDWI
+252 DMALVNVKNDINWL

-284 DMDEALYFSGKAI
+284 DMDAALYFSGKAI

-327 VRQSKWLEAAEVY
+327 VRKSEWTEAAEVY
-340 RQAADAYK
+340 QQAADAYK
-348 DCKDY
+348 NCKDY

-360 RISGWCLEKKREY
+360 RISGWCWEKKHKDGC
-373 ERAADCY
+373 AADCY
-380 IEGFRLIENLSSDL
+380 IEGFRLIEKLSSDL
-394 IRRSSY
+394 IRNSSY

-406 LWNNSK
+406 LLHNSK
-412 RTEIL
+412 RMEIL

-423 TTLSKVLGS
+423 KILNKVLGS

-445 GKYRGMERQNMDK
+445 GKRYEPGQ
-458 PSANVQ
+458 

>member
-8 IADKMLGMWEEAIRN
+8 IADNMLSMWEEAIRN
-23 PVKIVRMVINPGDEI
+23 PVKMVRIVINPGDEI
-38 MLKAFYD
+38 MIKAFYD

-64 FLNPDTFSKEL
+64 FFNPATFSKEL

-88 SKKPGDMPF
+88 SKKPGNIVF
-97 EHIDWKPDYNIED
+97 EHIEWKPDYNIED

-116 PVVSN
+116 LAVSN
-121 FNRLTEILVGDMNVK
+121 FNRLTEILVGDINVK

-141 DVGEVSNNRSF
+141 DVGEVSDNESCK
-152 QEWFRQA
+152 EWFRQA

-172 TDIKGF
+172 ADIKGF
-178 EYFNKFTTLFPDDF
+178 EYFNKFPTLFPHDF
-192 ISIYPQIDIDGAME
+192 ISIYPLIDIDGAME

-238 GDAARTDRYSKECL
+238 GDSAQTDRYSKECL
-252 EMALVNVKNDIDWI
+252 DMALVNVKNDINWL

-284 DMDEALYFSGKAI
+284 DMDAALYFSGKAI

-327 VRQSKWLEAAEVY
+327 VRKSEWTEAAEVY
-340 RQAADAYK
+340 QQAADAYK
-348 DCKDY
+348 NCKDY

-360 RISGWCLEKKREY
+360 RISGWCWEKKHEDGC
-373 ERAADCY
+373 AADCY
-380 IEGFRLIENLSSDL
+380 IEGFRLIEKLSSDL
-394 IRRSSY
+394 IRNSSY

-406 LWNNSK
+406 LLHNSK
-412 RTEIL
+412 RMEIL

-423 TTLSKVLGS
+423 KILSKVLGS

-445 GKYRGMERQNMDK
+445 GKRYEPGQ
-458 PSANVQ
+458 

>member
-1 MSNSIQH
+1 MTMSNSIQH
-8 IADKMLGMWEEAIRN
+8 IADNMLSMWEEAIRN
-23 PVKIVRMVINPGDEI
+23 PVKMVRIVINPGDEI
-38 MLKAFYD
+38 MIKAFYD

-64 FLNPDTFSKEL
+64 FFNPATFSKEL

-88 SKKPGDMPF
+88 SKKPGNIVF
-97 EHIDWKPDYNIED
+97 EHIEWKPDYNIED

-116 PVVSN
+116 LAVSN
-121 FNRLTEILVGDMNVK
+121 FNRLTEILVGDINVK

-141 DVGEVSNNRSF
+141 DVGEVSDNESCK
-152 QEWFRQA
+152 EWFRQA

-172 TDIKGF
+172 ADIKGF
-178 EYFNKFTTLFPDDF
+178 EYFNKFPTLFPHDF
-192 ISIYPQIDIDGAME
+192 ISIYPPIDIDGAME

-238 GDAARTDRYSKECL
+238 GDSAQTDRYSKECL
-252 EMALVNVKNDIDWI
+252 DMALVDVKNDINWL

-284 DMDEALYFSGKAI
+284 DMDAALYFSGKAI

-327 VRQSKWLEAAEVY
+327 VRKSEWTEAAEVY
-340 RQAADAYK
+340 QQAADAYK
-348 DCKDY
+348 NCKDY

-360 RISGWCLEKKREY
+360 RISGWCWEKKHEDGC
-373 ERAADCY
+373 AADCY
-380 IEGFRLIENLSSDL
+380 IEGFRLIEKLSSDL
-394 IRRSSY
+394 IRNSSY

-406 LWNNSK
+406 LLHNSK
-412 RTEIL
+412 RMEIL

-423 TTLSKVLGS
+423 KILSKVLGS

-445 GKYRGMERQNMDK
+445 GKHYEPGQ
-458 PSANVQ
+458 

>member
-8 IADKMLGMWEEAIRN
+8 IADNMLSMWEEAIRN
-23 PVKIVRMVINPGDEI
+23 PVKMVRIVINPGDEI
-38 MLKAFYD
+38 MIKAFYD

-64 FLNPDTFSKEL
+64 FFNPATFSKEL

-88 SKKPGDMPF
+88 SKKPGNIVF
-97 EHIDWKPDYNIED
+97 EHIEWKPDYNIED

-116 PVVSN
+116 LAVSN
-121 FNRLTEILVGDMNVK
+121 FNRLTEILVGDINVK

-141 DVGEVSNNRSF
+141 DVGEVSDNESCK
-152 QEWFRQA
+152 EWFRQA

-172 TDIKGF
+172 ADIKGF
-178 EYFNKFTTLFPDDF
+178 EYFNKFPTLFPHDF
-192 ISIYPQIDIDGAME
+192 ISIYPPIDIDGAME

-238 GDAARTDRYSKECL
+238 GDSAQTDRYSKECL
-252 EMALVNVKNDIDWI
+252 DMALVNVKNDINWL

-284 DMDEALYFSGKAI
+284 DMDAALYFSGKAI

-327 VRQSKWLEAAEVY
+327 VRKSEWTEAAEVY
-340 RQAADAYK
+340 QQAADAYK
-348 DCKDY
+348 NCKDY

-360 RISGWCLEKKREY
+360 RISGWCWEKKHEDGC
-373 ERAADCY
+373 AADCY
-380 IEGFRLIENLSSDL
+380 IEGFRLIEKLSSDL
-394 IRRSSY
+394 IRNSSY

-406 LWNNSK
+406 LLHNSK
-412 RTEIL
+412 RMEIL

-423 TTLSKVLGS
+423 KILSKVLGS

-445 GKYRGMERQNMDK
+445 GKRYELGQ
-458 PSANVQ
+458 

>member
-8 IADKMLGMWEEAIRN
+8 IADNMLSMWKEAIRN
-23 PVKIVRMVINPGDEI
+23 PVKMVRIVINPGDEI
-38 MLKAFYD
+38 MIKAFYD

-64 FLNPDTFSKEL
+64 FFNPATFSKEL

-88 SKKPGDMPF
+88 SKKPGNIVF
-97 EHIDWKPDYNIED
+97 EHIEWKPDYNIED

-116 PVVSN
+116 LAVSN
-121 FNRLTEILVGDMNVK
+121 FNRLTEILVGDINVK

-141 DVGEVSNNRSF
+141 DVGEVSDNESCK
-152 QEWFRQA
+152 EWFRQA

-178 EYFNKFTTLFPDDF
+178 EYFNKFPTLFPHDF
-192 ISIYPQIDIDGAME
+192 ISIYPPIDIDGAME
-206 QLAEQAANYDRN
+206 QLAEQTANCDRN

-238 GDAARTDRYSKECL
+238 GDSAQTDRYSKECL
-252 EMALVNVKNDIDWI
+252 DMALVNVKNDINWL

-284 DMDEALYFSGKAI
+284 DMDAALYFSGKAI

-327 VRQSKWLEAAEVY
+327 VRKSEWTEAAEVY
-340 RQAADAYK
+340 QQAADAYK
-348 DCKDY
+348 NCKDY

-360 RISGWCLEKKREY
+360 RISGWCWEKKHEDGC
-373 ERAADCY
+373 AADCY
-380 IEGFRLIENLSSDL
+380 IEGFRLIEKLSSDL
-394 IRRSSY
+394 IRNSSY

-406 LWNNSK
+406 LLHNSK
-412 RTEIL
+412 RMEIL

-423 TTLSKVLGS
+423 KILSKVLGS

-445 GKYRGMERQNMDK
+445 GKRYEPGQ
-458 PSANVQ
+458 

>member
-8 IADKMLGMWEEAIRN
+8 IADNMLSVWEEAIRN
-23 PVKIVRMVINPGDEI
+23 PVKMVRIVINPGDEI
-38 MLKAFYD
+38 MIKAFYD

-64 FLNPDTFSKEL
+64 FFNPATFSKEL

-88 SKKPGDMPF
+88 SKKPGNIVF
-97 EHIDWKPDYNIED
+97 EHIEWKPDYNIED

-116 PVVSN
+116 LAVSN
-121 FNRLTEILVGDMNVK
+121 FNRLTEILVGDINVK

-141 DVGEVSNNRSF
+141 DVGEVSDNESCK
-152 QEWFRQA
+152 EWFRQA

-172 TDIKGF
+172 ADIKGF
-178 EYFNKFTTLFPDDF
+178 EYFNKFPTLFPHDF
-192 ISIYPQIDIDGAME
+192 ISIYPPIDIDGAME

-238 GDAARTDRYSKECL
+238 GDSAQTDRYSKECL
-252 EMALVNVKNDIDWI
+252 DMALVNVKNDINWL

-273 TILYTDKIIRK
+273 TTLYTDKIIRK
-284 DMDEALYFSGKAI
+284 DMDAALYFSGKAI

-327 VRQSKWLEAAEVY
+327 VRKSEWTEAAEVY
-340 RQAADAYK
+340 QQAADAYK
-348 DCKDY
+348 NCKDY

-360 RISGWCLEKKREY
+360 RISGWCWEKKHEDGC
-373 ERAADCY
+373 AADCY
-380 IEGFRLIENLSSDL
+380 IEGFRLIEKLSSDL
-394 IRRSSY
+394 IRNSSY

-406 LWNNSK
+406 LLHNSK
-412 RTEIL
+412 RMEIL

-423 TTLSKVLGS
+423 KILSKVLGS

-445 GKYRGMERQNMDK
+445 GKRYEPGQ
-458 PSANVQ
+458 

>member
-1 MSNSIQH
+1 MTMSNSIQH
-8 IADKMLGMWEEAIRN
+8 IADNMLSMWEEAIRN
-23 PVKIVRMVINPGDEI
+23 PVKMVRIVINPGDEI
-38 MLKAFYD
+38 MIKAFYD

-64 FLNPDTFSKEL
+64 FFNPATFSKEL

-88 SKKPGDMPF
+88 SKKPGNIVF
-97 EHIDWKPDYNIED
+97 EHIEWKPDYNIED

-116 PVVSN
+116 LAVSN
-121 FNRLTEILVGDMNVK
+121 FNRLTEILVGDINVK

-141 DVGEVSNNRSF
+141 DVGEVSDNESCK
-152 QEWFRQA
+152 EWFRQA

-178 EYFNKFTTLFPDDF
+178 EYFNKFPTLFPHDF
-192 ISIYPQIDIDGAME
+192 ISIYPPIDIDGAME
-206 QLAEQAANYDRN
+206 QLAEQTANCDRN

-238 GDAARTDRYSKECL
+238 GDSAQTDRYSKECL
-252 EMALVNVKNDIDWI
+252 DMALVNVKNDINWL

-284 DMDEALYFSGKAI
+284 DMDAALYFSGKAI

-327 VRQSKWLEAAEVY
+327 VRKSEWTEAAEVY
-340 RQAADAYK
+340 QQAADAYK
-348 DCKDY
+348 NCKDY

-360 RISGWCLEKKREY
+360 RISGWCWEKKHEDGC
-373 ERAADCY
+373 AADCY
-380 IEGFRLIENLSSDL
+380 IEGFRLIEKLSSDL
-394 IRRSSY
+394 IRNSSY

-406 LWNNSK
+406 LLHNSK
-412 RTEIL
+412 RMEIL

-423 TTLSKVLGS
+423 KILSKVLGS

-445 GKYRGMERQNMDK
+445 GKHYEPGQ
-458 PSANVQ
+458 

>member
-8 IADKMLGMWEEAIRN
+8 IADNMLSVWEEAIRN
-23 PVKIVRMVINPGDEI
+23 PVKMVRIVINPGDGI
-38 MLKAFYD
+38 MIKAFYD

-64 FLNPDTFSKEL
+64 FFNPATFSKEL

-88 SKKPGDMPF
+88 SKKPGNIVF
-97 EHIDWKPDYNIED
+97 EHIEWKPDYNIED

-116 PVVSN
+116 LAVSN
-121 FNRLTEILVGDMNVK
+121 FNRLTEILVGDINVK

-141 DVGEVSNNRSF
+141 DVGEVSDNESCK
-152 QEWFRQA
+152 EWFRQA

-172 TDIKGF
+172 ADIKGF
-178 EYFNKFTTLFPDDF
+178 EYFNKFPTLFPHDF
-192 ISIYPQIDIDGAME
+192 ISIYPPIDIDGAME

-238 GDAARTDRYSKECL
+238 GDSAQTDRYSKECL
-252 EMALVNVKNDIDWI
+252 DMALVNVKNDINWL

-284 DMDEALYFSGKAI
+284 DMDAALYFSGKAI

-327 VRQSKWLEAAEVY
+327 VRKSEWTEAAEVY
-340 RQAADAYK
+340 QQAADAYK
-348 DCKDY
+348 NCKDY

-360 RISGWCLEKKREY
+360 RISGWCWEKKHEDGC
-373 ERAADCY
+373 AADCY
-380 IEGFRLIENLSSDL
+380 IEGFRLIEKLSSDL
-394 IRRSSY
+394 IRNSSY

-406 LWNNSK
+406 LLHNSK
-412 RTEIL
+412 RMEIL

-423 TTLSKVLGS
+423 KILSKVLGS

-445 GKYRGMERQNMDK
+445 GKRYEPGQ
-458 PSANVQ
+458 